1 MGAHMVR
8 KLEQLIPSIVVIFL
22 PFLMAIY
29 LDVTPYSKT
38 IETHWQ
44 SLDLNKKVTQTEKWI
59 EIAHTILRQQPWQ
72 ANLWIRLAEKQFQ
85 NGDLDDAIHS
95 FKVADSIASLSVDQ
109 TILLGQ
115 VYWDANQLENAY
127 ATWQTI
133 INQKD
138 LRAEDLR
145 ALVQIQQSKNDW
157 FGAYQTL
164 LKWKEIDPENKD
176 LVLPMALSQIIFE
189 PEAAVT
195 TITNSNNRKIQSLL
209 PEIEIII
216 KEENPVF
223 ELVLSGN
230 LLASIGEWDYASAAY
245 AYATRLDPEY
255 AEGWALYG
263 NALINSGKDGISALN
278 KALTISPQSIIA
290 RAYLASY
297 WRSQSDFE
305 RSLEMYQ
312 DLSSEEPE
320 QAIWQQELGNTY
332 IQAGN
337 VDKALQA
344 FVNTTKIEPGNSY
357 YWINLARFCGE
368 YKVEIQE
375 IGLPAARQALLIDEK
390 NWEAFDTLGWLFLL
404 LEDYTSAERFL
415 TSAYKEAPE
424 SALVNL
430 HLGQLFYF
438 QNKAQLSSYFLKRCI
453 EFAENDAL
461 IQLANKFLSP

>member
-1 MGAHMVR
+1 MMR
-8 KLEQLIPSIVVIFL
+8 KLEQLLPSIVVIFL
-22 PFLMAIY
+22 PFLMAVY

-38 IETHWQ
+38 IESRWR
-44 SLDLNKKVTQTEKWI
+44 SLDFNQNATQTEEWI
-59 EIAHTILRQQPWQ
+59 DIANSILRQQPWQ
-72 ANLWIRLAEKQFQ
+72 SNLWIRLAEKQIQ
-85 NGDLDDAIHS
+85 NRDLDDAIHS
-95 FKVADSIASLSVDQ
+95 FRVADSISALTVEQ

-138 LRAEDLR
+138 LRAEDLPL
-145 ALVQIQQSKNDW
+145 LVQIQQSKNDW

-176 LVLPMALSQIIFE
+176 LVLPLAYSQIIFE
-189 PEAAVT
+189 PDASVK

-216 KEENPVF
+216 QEENPVF
-223 ELVLSGN
+223 EMVLSGN

-263 NALINSGKDGISALN
+263 NALVNSGKDGISALN
-278 KALTISPQSIIA
+278 KALSISPKSILT
-290 RAYLASY
+290 RAFLASY
-297 WRSQSDFE
+297 WRTQNDFE
-305 RSLEMYQ
+305 RSLEIYQ
-312 DLSSEEPE
+312 ELSSDEPG

-332 IQAGN
+332 ILAGD

-344 FVNTTKIEPGNSY
+344 YVKTTKIAPGDSY

-368 YKVEIQE
+368 YKVQIQE

-390 NWEAFDTLGWLFLL
+390 NWEAFDTLGWLFLI

-438 QNKAQLSSYFLKRCI
+438 QNKTQLSTYFLKRCI
-453 EFAENDAL
+453 EFAENEAL
-461 IQLANKFLSP
+461 IELANKFLSP

>member
-1 MGAHMVR
+1 MMR

-38 IETHWQ
+38 IESRWRG
-44 SLDLNKKVTQTEKWI
+44 LDLNQNAAQTEEWI
-59 EIAHTILRQQPWQ
+59 DIANSILRQQPWQ
-72 ANLWIRLAEKQFQ
+72 AKLWIRLAEKQIQ
-85 NGDLDDAIHS
+85 NGDLDDAIES
-95 FKVADSIASLSVDQ
+95 LKVVDSISALTVDQ

-138 LRAEDLR
+138 LKAEDLP

-164 LKWKEIDPENKD
+164 LKWKEVDPENKD
-176 LVLPMALSQIIFE
+176 LVLPLAFSQIIFE
-189 PEAAVT
+189 PDAAVT

-209 PEIEIII
+209 PELEIII
-216 KEENPVF
+216 QEGNSVYQM
-223 ELVLSGN
+223 VLSGN
-230 LLASIGEWDYASAAY
+230 LLASIGEWNYASAAY

-263 NALINSGKDGISALN
+263 NALINSGKDGLSALN
-278 KALTISPQSIIA
+278 KALTISPQSVIT
-290 RAYLASY
+290 RAFLASY
-297 WRSQSDFE
+297 WRTQNDFE
-305 RSLEMYQ
+305 RSLEIYQ
-312 DLSSEEPE
+312 ELSSDEPGE
-320 QAIWQQELGNTY
+320 AIWQQELGNTY
-332 IQAGN
+332 ILAGN

-344 FVNTTKIEPGNSY
+344 FVKTTKIAPGNSY

-375 IGLPAARQALLIDEK
+375 IGLPAARQALLIDED
-390 NWEAFDTLGWLFLL
+390 NWEAFDTLGWLFLI

-415 TSAYKEAPE
+415 TSAYKAAPE

-438 QNKAQLSSYFLKRCI
+438 QNKSQLATYFLNRCI
-453 EFAENDAL
+453 EFAENEAL
-461 IQLANKFLSP
+461 IELANKFLSP

>member
-1 MGAHMVR
+1 MMR
-8 KLEQLIPSIVVIFL
+8 KLEQLIPSIIVIFL
-22 PFLMAIY
+22 PLLMAIY

-38 IETHWQ
+38 IESRWR
-44 SLDLNKKVTQTEKWI
+44 SLDFKQNVAQTEEWI
-59 EIAHTILRQQPWQ
+59 DIANSILRKQPWH

-85 NGDLDDAIHS
+85 NGNLEEAIHS
-95 FKVADSIASLSVDQ
+95 YKIADSISGLSVDQ
-109 TILLGQ
+109 RILLGQ

-127 ATWQTI
+127 ATWQTV

-138 LRAEDLR
+138 LRAEDLP

-164 LKWKEIDPENKD
+164 LKWKEIDPKNKD
-176 LVLPMALSQIIFE
+176 LVLPLTFSQIIFE
-189 PEAAVT
+189 PDGART
-195 TITNSNNRKIQSLL
+195 TITNSTNRKIQSLL
-209 PEIEIII
+209 PEIEVIVQ
-216 KEENPVF
+216 EENPVYQM
-223 ELVLSGN
+223 VLSGN
-230 LLASIGEWDYASAAY
+230 LLASIGEWDYASSAY

-263 NALINSGKDGISALN
+263 NALINSGKDGYSSLN
-278 KALTISPQSIIA
+278 KALSIAPKSIIA
-290 RAYLASY
+290 RAFLASY
-297 WRSQSDFE
+297 WRTKNDFE
-305 RSLEMYQ
+305 RSLQIYQ
-312 DLSSEEPE
+312 ELSGDEPG

-332 IQAGN
+332 ILAGN

-344 FVNTTKIEPGNSY
+344 FLKTTKIAPGDSY

-375 IGLPAARQALLIDEK
+375 IGLPAARQALLIDEN
-390 NWEAFDTLGWLFLL
+390 NWEAFDTLGWLFLI

-415 TSAYKEAPE
+415 SAAYKEAPE

-438 QNKAQLSSYFLKRCI
+438 QNKTQLSTYFLKRCI
-453 EFAENDAL
+453 EFADSEAL

>member
-1 MGAHMVR
+1 MMR
-8 KLEQLIPSIVVIFL
+8 KLEQLIPSIIVIFL
-22 PFLMAIY
+22 PFLMAVY

-38 IETHWQ
+38 IESQWQ
-44 SLDLNKKVTQTEKWI
+44 SFDLYKNTNQTEKWI
-59 EIAHTILRQQPWQ
+59 EIAHTILRQQPWH
-72 ANLWIRLAEKQFQ
+72 ANLWIRLAEKQIQ
-85 NGDLDDAIHS
+85 NGNLEDAVHS
-95 FKVADSIASLSVDQ
+95 FKVADSISALTVDQ
-109 TILLGQ
+109 TFLLGQ
-115 VYWDANQLENAY
+115 VYWDVNQLENAY

-133 INQKD
+133 NNHKD
-138 LRAEDLR
+138 LRAEDLP
-145 ALVQIQQSKNDW
+145 ALIQIQQSKNDW

-176 LVLPMALSQIIFE
+176 LVLPLAFSQIIFE
-189 PEAAVT
+189 PEAALT
-195 TITNSNNRKIQSLL
+195 TITSSTNRKIQSLL
-209 PEIEIII
+209 PEIEMIIQ
-216 KEENPVF
+216 EENPVYQM
-223 ELVLSGN
+223 VLSGN
-230 LLASIGEWDYASAAY
+230 LLASIGEWNYASAAY

-278 KALTISPQSIIA
+278 KALSIAPKSIIA
-290 RAYLASY
+290 RAFLASY
-297 WRSQSDFE
+297 WRTQNDFE

-312 DLSSEEPE
+312 ELSSDEPGE
-320 QAIWQQELGNTY
+320 AIWQQELGNTY
-332 IQAGN
+332 ILAGN

-344 FVNTTKIEPGNSY
+344 FIKTTKIEPGNSY

-375 IGLPAARQALLIDEK
+375 IGLPAARQALLIDEN
-390 NWEAFDTLGWLFLL
+390 NWEAYDTLGWLFLI

-415 TSAYKEAPE
+415 TSAYKAAPE

-438 QNKAQLSSYFLKRCI
+438 RNKTQLSTYFLKRTI

>member
-1 MGAHMVR
+1 MMR
-8 KLEQLIPSIVVIFL
+8 KLEQLIPSIVVICL
-22 PFLMAIY
+22 PFLISLY

-38 IETHWQ
+38 IESQWQ
-44 SLDLNKKVTQTEKWI
+44 SFDLYKNTNQTEKWI
-59 EIAHTILRQQPWQ
+59 EIAHTILRQQPWH
-72 ANLWIRLAEKQFQ
+72 ANLWIRLAEKQIQ
-85 NGDLDDAIHS
+85 NGNLEDAVHS
-95 FKVADSIASLSVDQ
+95 FKVADSISALTVDQ
-109 TILLGQ
+109 TFLLGQ
-115 VYWDANQLENAY
+115 VYWDVNQLENAY

-133 INQKD
+133 NNHKD
-138 LRAEDLR
+138 LRAEDLP
-145 ALVQIQQSKNDW
+145 ALIQIQQSKNDW

-176 LVLPMALSQIIFE
+176 LVLPLAFSQIIFE
-189 PEAAVT
+189 PEAALT
-195 TITNSNNRKIQSLL
+195 TITSSTNRKIQSLL
-209 PEIEIII
+209 PEIEMIIQ
-216 KEENPVF
+216 EENPVYQM
-223 ELVLSGN
+223 VLSGN

-278 KALTISPQSIIA
+278 KALSISPKSIIT
-290 RAYLASY
+290 RAFLASY
-297 WRSQSDFE
+297 WRTQNDFE
-305 RSLEMYQ
+305 RSLEIYQ
-312 DLSSEEPE
+312 ELSNDEPG

-332 IQAGN
+332 ILAGN

-344 FVNTTKIEPGNSY
+344 FIKTTKIEPGNSY

-375 IGLPAARQALLIDEK
+375 IGLPAARQALLIDEN
-390 NWEAFDTLGWLFLL
+390 NWEAYDTLGWLFLI

-415 TSAYKEAPE
+415 TSAYKAAPE

-438 QNKAQLSSYFLKRCI
+438 RNKTQLSTYFLKRTI

>member
-1 MGAHMVR
+1 MR

-38 IETHWQ
+38 IESRWRG
-44 SLDLNKKVTQTEKWI
+44 LDLYQNAAQTEEWI
-59 EIAHTILRQQPWQ
+59 DNANSILRQQTWQ
-72 ANLWIRLAEKQFQ
+72 AKLWIRLAEKQIQ
-85 NGDLDDAIHS
+85 IGNLDDAIES
-95 FKVADSIASLSVDQ
+95 IKVADSISALTIDQ

-127 ATWQTI
+127 ATWQTV

-138 LRAEDLR
+138 LRAEDLPG
-145 ALVQIQQSKNDW
+145 LVQIQQSKNDW
-157 FGAYQTL
+157 YGAYQTL
-164 LKWKEIDPENKD
+164 LKWREIDPENKD
-176 LVLPMALSQIIFE
+176 LVLPLAFSQIIFE
-189 PEAAVT
+189 PEVALT

-216 KEENPVF
+216 QEENPVYAM
-223 ELVLSGN
+223 VLSGN
-230 LLASIGEWDYASAAY
+230 LLASIGEWNYASAAY

-263 NALINSGKDGISALN
+263 NALINSGKDGLSALN
-278 KALTISPQSIIA
+278 KAQTISPQSVIT
-290 RAYLASY
+290 RAFLASY
-297 WRSQSDFE
+297 WRTQNDLE
-305 RSLEMYQ
+305 RSLEIYQ
-312 DLSSEEPE
+312 ELSNDEPW

-332 IQAGN
+332 ILAGN

-344 FVNTTKIEPGNSY
+344 FVKTTKIAPGDSH

-375 IGLPAARQALLIDEK
+375 TGLPAARQALLIDEK
-390 NWEAFDTLGWLFLL
+390 NWEALDTLGWLFLI
-404 LEDYTSAERFL
+404 LEDYTSAQRFL
-415 TSAYKEAPE
+415 TSAYEEAPE
-424 SALVNL
+424 AALVNL

-438 QNKAQLSSYFLKRCI
+438 QNKSQLATYFLNRCI
-453 EFAENDAL
+453 EFAENEAL
-461 IQLANKFLSP
+461 IELAKKFLSP

>member
-1 MGAHMVR
+1 
-8 KLEQLIPSIVVIFL
+8 
-22 PFLMAIY
+22 
-29 LDVTPYSKT
+29 
-38 IETHWQ
+38 
-44 SLDLNKKVTQTEKWI
+44 
-59 EIAHTILRQQPWQ
+59 
-72 ANLWIRLAEKQFQ
+72 
-85 NGDLDDAIHS
+85 
-95 FKVADSIASLSVDQ
+95 
-109 TILLGQ
+109 
-115 VYWDANQLENAY
+115 
-127 ATWQTI
+127 
-133 INQKD
+133 
-138 LRAEDLR
+138 
-145 ALVQIQQSKNDW
+145 
-157 FGAYQTL
+157 

-176 LVLPMALSQIIFE
+176 LVLPLAFSQIIFE
-189 PEAAVT
+189 PEAALT
-195 TITNSNNRKIQSLL
+195 TITKSNNRKIQSLL

-216 KEENPVF
+216 QEENPAY
-223 ELVLSGN
+223 EMVLSGN
-230 LLASIGEWDYASAAY
+230 LLASSGEWDYASAAY

-263 NALINSGKDGISALN
+263 NALINSGKDGYSALN
-278 KALTISPQSIIA
+278 KAITISPQSIIA
-290 RAYLASY
+290 RAYFASY

-312 DLSSEEPE
+312 ELSSEEPG

-337 VDKALQA
+337 VEKALQA
-344 FVNTTKIEPGNSY
+344 FVKTTKIEPGNSY

-368 YKVEIQE
+368 YKIEIQE

-404 LEDYTSAERFL
+404 LEDYTTAERFL
-415 TSAYKEAPE
+415 SSAYNEAPE

-438 QNKAQLSSYFLKRCI
+438 QNKTQLSTYFLKRCI

>member
-1 MGAHMVR
+1 MMR
-8 KLEQLIPSIVVIFL
+8 KLEQLIPSIVVICL
-22 PFLMAIY
+22 PFLISLY

-38 IETHWQ
+38 IESQWQ
-44 SLDLNKKVTQTEKWI
+44 SFDLYKNTNQTEKWI
-59 EIAHTILRQQPWQ
+59 EIAHTILRQQPWH
-72 ANLWIRLAEKQFQ
+72 ANLWIRLAEKQIQ
-85 NGDLDDAIHS
+85 NGNLEDAVHS
-95 FKVADSIASLSVDQ
+95 FKVADSISALTVDQ
-109 TILLGQ
+109 TFLLGQ
-115 VYWDANQLENAY
+115 VYWDVNQLENAY

-133 INQKD
+133 NNHKD
-138 LRAEDLR
+138 LRAEDLP
-145 ALVQIQQSKNDW
+145 ALIQIQQSKNDW

-176 LVLPMALSQIIFE
+176 LVLPLAFSQIIFE
-189 PEAAVT
+189 PEAALT
-195 TITNSNNRKIQSLL
+195 TITSSTNRKIQSLL
-209 PEIEIII
+209 PEIEMIIQ
-216 KEENPVF
+216 EENPVYQM
-223 ELVLSGN
+223 VLSGN
-230 LLASIGEWDYASAAY
+230 LLASIGEWNYASAAY
-245 AYATRLDPEY
+245 VYATRLDPEY

-278 KALTISPQSIIA
+278 KALSISPKSIIA
-290 RAYLASY
+290 RAFLASY
-297 WRSQSDFE
+297 WRTQNDFE

-312 DLSSEEPE
+312 ELSSDEPGE
-320 QAIWQQELGNTY
+320 AIWQQELGNTY
-332 IQAGN
+332 ILAGN

-344 FVNTTKIEPGNSY
+344 FIKTTKIEPGNSY

-375 IGLPAARQALLIDEK
+375 IGLPAARQALLIDEN
-390 NWEAFDTLGWLFLL
+390 NWEAYDTLGWLFLI

-415 TSAYKEAPE
+415 TSAYKAAPE

-438 QNKAQLSSYFLKRCI
+438 RNKTQLSTYFLKRTI